1 MEPKIKL
8 PLQYKILIGAV
19 GVVGTYLLIKKFQ
32 VEIKS
37 FLNKRKQNENVR
49 DELQDAEK
57 KSPLSFPLSQYDNF
71 ASIIETACF
80 DLGTDEQA
88 IYAVFNRLK
97 NNADFLQLAKAWGN
111 PTRRYYEYFVP
122 MDLTLVQMLRYDLS
136 DSECQVINKILAR
149 KGITYRV

>member
-19 GVVGTYLLIKKFQ
+19 GVVGAYLLIKKFQ
-32 VEIKS
+32 VEIKA
-37 FLNKRKQNENVR
+37 FINKRKQNENVT
-49 DELQDAEK
+49 DELKDAEK
-57 KSPLSFPLSQYDNF
+57 KQPLTYPLSQYDNF
-71 ASIIETACF
+71 ANIIETACF

-88 IYAVFNRLK
+88 IYQVFYRLK

-122 MDLTLVQMLRYDLS
+122 MDFTLVQMLRYDMS
-136 DSECQVINKILAR
+136 DSECQVVNQILAK
-149 KGITYRV
+149 KGIKYRV